1 MTSSNI
7 LEYVSTSVSKTFC
20 RCTNLPSRTS
30 ITDQILPGNCLIHN
44 DTGLW
49 VLFAVHVWKL
59 IGYTLIKQLLL
70 AQRKSW
76 GGTHIS
82 KNASDHLTLHLWQ
95 SSPAKTI
102 QRTSNL
108 FKTTKQ
114 ICFLQ
119 ILPKE
124 SPSTCIWSC
133 NTSLMAEEPHK
144 DYSKNTKLVLRWPN

>member
-1 MTSSNI
+1 MASSNI

-30 ITDQILPGNCLIHN
+30 ITDQILPGNCLIYN

-59 IGYTLIKQLLL
+59 IGCPLIKQLLL
-70 AQRKSW
+70 APRKSW
-76 GGTHIS
+76 RGTHIS

-95 SSPAKTI
+95 SSP
-102 QRTSNL
+102 QRLFKEYQTY

-114 ICFLQ
+114 IFFLQ

-124 SPSTCIWSC
+124 LAQKRIVHSFNMHLI
-133 NTSLMAEEPHK
+133 M
-144 DYSKNTKLVLRWPN
+144 